1 MTRFL
6 RWGLVLV
13 MALVLT
19 SCSPIYR
26 WHQKLT
32 LIVTTPAGEVS
43 GSSVSEVAIQHPRR
57 WENPLAD
64 VARKSDQR
72 GEAVMVEVAPGKYL
86 FALLQESNQ
95 LLAFKTFFNVINPTE
110 EQSRALTRK
119 AWTATLPAEL
129 YPMLVTFG
137 DVARP
142 ESVMQVDPANLAA
155 SFGPG
160 YALKAITLTITDEPV
175 TKGNVEKVLGWLPDY
190 KSKHLRLNGQRCIAC
205 PVDNS
210 FAESIGTGDFQVGE
224 GK

>member
-13 MALVLT
+13 MAVVLT

-175 TKGNVEKVLGWLPDY
+175 TKGNVEKVLPWLEAVGRERCCLIPNADWGANEAQNEVSPSDFSTELY
-190 KSKHLRLNGQRCIAC
+190 K
-205 PVDNS
+205 
-210 FAESIGTGDFQVGE
+210 
-224 GK
+224 